1 MPIHTYYSAGQ
12 ITNTGELRVERMLDN
27 QYRYNADLFI
37 VIYPYFLPKHIT
49 QSKGECDFLIISK
62 WGLLILEVKG
72 SQVKFDSNVFY
83 QRVNEKWESRKNPFE
98 QASDNAGTLI
108 QRLKEKNI
116 KGVIISSGV
125 AFPDCNLYAHEVLG
139 SFWSMASKNNLA
151 DYILHEQM
159 KAFERMKENGIHIP
173 ELTHP
178 EMQKLAKQLC
188 PLVLPKETLGILKRS
203 SEQALQRSSDNW
215 IILEGLKANKRILI
229 QGPPGSGK
237 SGYAMKMIQSK
248 IQLGAQKVLYVCWNE
263 LLAVYLQ
270 FKLKE
275 LDLHQAE
282 AWALYPFVL
291 NLMKQAG
298 MNPDDLSKE
307 SLAQPGLLRKAM
319 NDAMSLL
326 SSMHKLQAYDF
337 IVIDEAQDV
346 FHMGIDV
353 LINQLAEP
361 SGSGIDK
368 GNYLIFYDNQ
378 QAFRKEHEL
387 EEYVLTLDIFK
398 EYAAIYQL
406 YDRYRGVA
414 GSGIISFI
422 GEIQDGTFDLSK
434 KYGADVIISSYKN
447 HDGLLTQVKKWVEE
461 IRNIVNYSP
470 SQMVI
475 LFSSNLISGQV
486 GTSKPLDEILHQN
499 NSFVKITLENL
510 CEQIPDKSK
519 YVSALRYKGLER
531 DIVILVIEDVYN
543 QKIDALHQL
552 LIGASRAKIRLYLLV
567 DDKSIQQNLARVVAN
582 SLTE

>member
-1 MPIHTYYSAGQ
+1 MPIHKYYSAGQ

-27 QYRYNADLFI
+27 QFRYSDDLFI
-37 VIYPYFLPKHIT
+37 VIYPYLLPKHIT

-72 SQVKFDSNVFY
+72 SQVKFETNIFY
-83 QRVNEKWESRKNPFE
+83 QKVNDKWEARKNPFE
-98 QASDNAGTLI
+98 QARNNAGTLI
-108 QRLKEKNI
+108 KSLQEKNI

-125 AFPDCNLYAHEVLG
+125 AFPDCNLDAHEVLG
-139 SFWSMASKNNLA
+139 SFWSTASKISLA
-151 DYILHEQM
+151 DYILQEQ
-159 KAFERMKENGIHIP
+159 KKGCDRMKENGIHIP
-173 ELTHP
+173 ELSHSD
-178 EMQKLAKQLC
+178 MQKLAKQLC
-188 PLVLPKETLGILKRS
+188 PYVLPQETLGILKRS
-203 SEQALQRSSDNW
+203 SEEALQRTSDNW

-270 FKLKE
+270 FKLNE
-275 LDLHQAE
+275 LNLHQAE

-291 NLMKQAG
+291 DLMKQAG

-307 SLAQPGLLRKAM
+307 NLSKPGLLRKAM
-319 NDAMSLL
+319 EEAMSLL
-326 SSMHKLQAYDF
+326 TSMNKLPAYDF

-346 FHMGIDV
+346 FHMGIDL
-353 LINQLAEP
+353 LIDQLAEP
-361 SGSGIDK
+361 SGIGIEK
-368 GNYLIFYDNQ
+368 GNYLVFYDNQ

-387 EEYVLTLDIFK
+387 EEYILTLDIFK

-406 YDRYRGVA
+406 YDRYRGIA
-414 GSGIISFI
+414 GSGLTSLI

-434 KYGADVIISSYKN
+434 KYGSDVIISTYKN
-447 HDGLLTQVKKWVEE
+447 HDALLNQVVKWVEE
-461 IRNIVNYSP
+461 IRNIVNYST

-475 LFSSNLISGQV
+475 LFSSNLISGLV
-486 GTSKPLDEILHQN
+486 PSNKPLDEVLQQHP
-499 NSFVKITLENL
+499 SFIKITTENL
-510 CEQIPDKSK
+510 CVQIPEKSK

-531 DIVILVIEDVYN
+531 DIVILVIEDMYN

-552 LIGASRAKIRLYLLV
+552 LIGASRAKIRLFILL
-567 DDKSIQQNLARVVAN
+567 DDKSLKQNLARVVAN
-582 SLTE
+582 SAAE